1 MCTVEACMLNARMA
15 RRGGDVDDEERA
27 LLDALRAADDEIL
40 RAGVRLALSKLYEH
54 RRKDLARAL
63 EHAAGTAL
71 AEGEDAAER
80 RVARL
85 ERRLAQ
91 QR

>member
-1 MCTVEACMLNARMA
+1 MLNARMA

-40 RAGVRLALSKLYEH
+40 RAGVQLALSKLYEH

>member
-1 MCTVEACMLNARMA
+1 MLNARMA
-15 RRGGDVDDEERA
+15 RRVGDVDDEERA
-27 LLDALRAADDEIL
+27 LLEALRAADDEDL
-40 RAGVRLALSKLYEH
+40 RAAVQLALSKLYEH

-63 EHAAGTAL
+63 EHAAGTNL

-85 ERRLAQ
+85 ERRLARQ
-91 QR
+91 A

>member
-1 MCTVEACMLNARMA
+1 MINARMA
-15 RRGGDVDDEERA
+15 RRVGDVDDEERA
-27 LLDALRAADDEIL
+27 LLGALRAADDEEL
-40 RAGVRLALSKLYEH
+40 RAGVHLALTKHYEH
-54 RRKDLARAL
+54 RRKDLGRAL
-63 EHAAGTAL
+63 EHAGGTCL

-91 QR
+91 QT

>member
-1 MCTVEACMLNARMA
+1 MLNARMA

-27 LLDALRAADDEIL
+27 LLDALRAADDEEL
-40 RAGVRLALSKLYEH
+40 RAVVQLALTKHYEH

-63 EHAAGTAL
+63 EHGTGTLL

-85 ERRLAQ
+85 EKRLARQ
-91 QR
+91 S